1 MWKPMLP
8 TLADDIPEGEEWV
21 YEVKYDGFRAA
32 LEWTEEGARLVS
44 RNGKDLTKHF
54 PEIIT
59 FLQSQWKDIEPF
71 LPLYLDGEVVILK
84 TPLQTDFGLL
94 QQRGRTKKEEKIQE
108 HARNHPARFLCFD
121 GLQIGTQKLP
131 QLSYLQR
138 KEKLRQLFSS
148 LGWSLNVSFIQPV
161 SLIPFYKDK
170 HTLWRQLT
178 LEYGEGIVAKQ
189 KHQTYQPGKRV
200 THWLKIKNW
209 RKVAGFITEY
219 DPEND
224 YFTASIYHENEIE
237 VLGVV
242 KHGFSEEAF
251 STLTKLITEK
261 GEKKGGIY
269 HLPPAICV
277 QINCL
282 EAEDGQL
289 REPNFDQFRFDLSP
303 EECTAAK
310 KEQDLAMLPEKVEI
324 TNPDKP
330 LWPKPGF
337 SKLDH
342 LMYLRNI
349 APYML
354 PFLEQKRLTLIRY
367 PHGVGDESFFQKH
380 RPDYAPDFVGAYQE
394 GGEEFIVCHTVETLL
409 WIGNQGTL
417 EFHIPFQK
425 TEESYPDEIVFDLDP
440 PSRKEFYLAIKAAKL
455 LKTICDQLD
464 LYAFV
469 KTSGKKGLQVH
480 LPLPEKALTYE
491 ETRAF
496 TEAAAQLLVQKHPD
510 DFTMERLKKN
520 RGHRLYVDYVQHA
533 EGKTIIAPYSPRATE
548 EGTVATPLY
557 WEEVHEELDPAQFT
571 IKTVKQRISNAGC
584 PMIKYKEIRDQQ
596 NFTKLKALIKG
607 NH

>member
-8 TLADDIPEGEEWV
+8 TLADEIPEGKEWV

-32 LEWTEEGARLVS
+32 LDWTEEGARLVS

-54 PEIIT
+54 PEIMT
-59 FLQSQWKDIEPF
+59 FLQSQQKTIEPY
-71 LPLYLDGEVVILK
+71 LPLHLDGEVVILK
-84 TPLQTDFGLL
+84 TPMHADFGLL

-108 HARNHPARFLCFD
+108 HARNHPAQFLCFD
-121 GLQIGTQKLP
+121 GLQIGTQKL
-131 QLSYLQR
+131 QHLSYLER

-148 LGWSLNVSFIQPV
+148 LGWSLNISFIHPV
-161 SLIPFYKDK
+161 SLIPYYKDK
-170 HTLWRQLT
+170 HALWKQLT

-189 KHQTYQPGKRV
+189 KHQTYQMGKRV

-237 VLGVV
+237 ALGVV

-251 STLTKLITEK
+251 TTLTKLMTEK
-261 GEKKGGIY
+261 GDKRNGIF
-269 HLPPAICV
+269 HLPPAVCV
-277 QINCL
+277 QMNCL

-303 EECTAAK
+303 EECTASK
-310 KEQDLAMLPEKVEI
+310 KELDLAMLPEKVEI

-337 SKLDH
+337 LKLDH
-342 LMYLRNI
+342 LMYLRNM

-354 PFLEQKRLTLIRY
+354 PFLEQKKLTLIRY

-380 RPDYAPDFVGAYQE
+380 RPDHAPDFVGVYQE
-394 GGEEFIVCHTVETLL
+394 GDEEFILCHTVEALI

-440 PSRKEFYLAIKAAKL
+440 PSRKEFYLAVKAAKL

-469 KTSGKKGLQVH
+469 KTSGNKGLQVH

-520 RGHRLYVDYVQHA
+520 RGNRLYVDYVQHA
-533 EGKTIIAPYSPRATE
+533 EGKTIIAPYSPRSTE

-557 WEEVHEELDPAQFT
+557 WEEVHEGLDPAQFT
-571 IKTVKQRISNAGC
+571 IKTVQQRILKAGS

-596 NFTKLKALIKG
+596 TFTKLKALI